1 MNMIGYGRHNIN
13 SKDISNVKNTLKSDF
28 LTQGPI
34 VKNFENQLCKKFNS
48 KYCSAVSSGTAA
60 LHLIS
65 KVLNWSKND
74 EVLCSAISFAASSNC
89 ILYSKAKVVFCDI
102 DLNSFNLDLE
112 RTEYLLKRRKKI
124 KSIVA
129 TDYAGNPNDW
139 KNLKYLSKKY
149 NVSLINDNCHAI
161 GSEYFND
168 IGYATKYADLITH
181 SYHAVKTIT
190 TGEGGSVL
198 TNNYKFD
205 KKIKILRNHGI
216 EHILRKSNF
225 KPKRMIDLGFN
236 YRLTDIL
243 CSLGISQ
250 LSRLDKFVERRRY
263 IAQMYNNTLK
273 NIDNIKLQ
281 KIQHNSLSSYHLYS
295 ILIDF
300 KKIDKSKK
308 NIFDFFL
315 KNKISLQSHYM
326 PIYKHP
332 YYKKIM
338 RININDFKNS
348 ETFFRRQVS
357 LPIYFD
363 LKNDQVK
370 KVIFFLEKFLK

>member
-1 MNMIGYGRHNIN
+1 MLSYGKHNIN
-13 SKDISNVKNTLKSDF
+13 SKDINNIKNTLKSDF
-28 LTQGPI
+28 LTQGPA

-48 KYCSAVSSGTAA
+48 KYCSVVSSGTAA

-102 DLNSFNLDLE
+102 DFNSFNLDLE
-112 RTEYLLKRRKKI
+112 RVEYLLKRRKKI

-149 NVSLINDNCHAI
+149 KVSLINDNCHAI
-161 GSEYFND
+161 GSKYFND
-168 IGYATKYADLITH
+168 IGYATKYADLVTH

-198 TNNYKFD
+198 TNNRKFD
-205 KKIKILRNHGI
+205 QKLKILRNHGI
-216 EHILRKSNF
+216 EHNFNKSNF

-236 YRLTDIL
+236 YRLPDIL

-250 LSRLDKFVERRRY
+250 LSRLDKFVIRRRK
-263 IAQMYNNTLK
+263 IAQMYNKSLK
-273 NIDNIKLQ
+273 NIENIKLQ
-281 KIQHNSLSSYHLYS
+281 SIQQNSLSSYHLYP
-295 ILIDF
+295 ILVDF
-300 KKIDKSKK
+300 KKIKRSKK

-332 YYKKIM
+332 YYQKIM
-338 RININDFKNS
+338 KININNFKNS
-348 ETFFRRQVS
+348 ESFFKTQVS

-370 KVIFFLEKFLK
+370 KVIFLLEKFLR